1 MEQDTLHKKI
11 AAYKKSQG
19 MNTWDT
25 KSISRECRRLEKEF
39 SIDRVEPRQYK
50 ILQKIASEVKLG
62 DKIDLEAIARWAGY
76 PDWMAKRVE
85 TTILRNIDP
94 ILFTKIVGIN
104 RNEVEMELVKVM
116 KQDENLSAKNKALDL
131 ASRIVGMNEG
141 DKGVQVNI
149 VNDGITVAD

>member
-1 MEQDTLHKKI
+1 
-11 AAYKKSQG
+11 

-62 DKIDLEAIARWAGY
+62 EKIDLEAIARWAGY